1 MCVSQ
6 HPLPQMGNPLN
17 LCEILDVHVLLT
29 QCHVDI
35 FPSYPIVKGFAYLH
49 IYASSKYISVGM
61 LNQCH

>member
-35 FPSYPIVKGFAYLH
+35 VSIKHVHLTLLLRDLH
-49 IYASSKYISVGM
+49 ICTYMPQASTF
-61 LNQCH
+61 LWEC